1 MKKMIFVFVL
11 VLLLLCGCASV
22 QTPEEIPS
30 ESVAENE
37 TSSETE
43 EVPEPEQE
51 EDVPVVNGWTA
62 DFKPE
67 DFETYEEYEKAFL
80 DEYVKHL
87 EPLEFIETEK
97 EYPEVILEIFDLIM
111 AEQTVEFLKCEE
123 LRKIEVLG
131 DENEFYATYFY
142 LGKEGSTE
150 ALMIRMRKIEDG
162 KYGLL
167 GRGGGG
173 PLGHGLEKS
182 DLTLEDILNEN

>member
-1 MKKMIFVFVL
+1 MIFVFVL
-11 VLLLLCGCASV
+11 IILLLCGCASV
-22 QTPEEIPS
+22 QTPEEVVSS
-30 ESVAENE
+30 ESVAKEE

-43 EVPEPEQE
+43 ETP
-51 EDVPVVNGWTA
+51 EDVPIVNGWTT
-62 DFKPE
+62 DFKPS

-80 DEYVKHL
+80 GEYVKHL
-87 EPLEFIETEK
+87 EPQKFIETEK

-182 DLTLEDILNEN
+182 DLTLEDILPEE

>member
-22 QTPEEIPS
+22 KTPEEIPS

-37 TSSETE
+37 TSPGTE
-43 EVPEPEQE
+43 EVPKLEQE
-51 EDVPVVNGWTA
+51 EDVPVVNGWTP
-62 DFKPE
+62 DFKPS

-97 EYPEVILEIFDLIM
+97 EYPEVILEIFDLM
-111 AEQTVEFLKCEE
+111 MEEQPDVFKCEE
-123 LRKIEVLG
+123 LLKIDVLG
-131 DENEFYATYFY
+131 DESEFYVTYKY
-142 LGKEGSTE
+142 ISKEGAEEFRSVRVRKTE
-150 ALMIRMRKIEDG
+150 EGR
-162 KYGLL
+162 YGVL
-167 GRGGGG
+167 GYGGGAPIG
-173 PLGHGLEKS
+173 YGLEKS

>member
-1 MKKMIFVFVL
+1 MKKMIFVFVF

-22 QTPEEIPS
+22 QTPEEIVSS
-30 ESVAENE
+30 ESVIEEE

-43 EVPEPEQE
+43 ETP
-51 EDVPVVNGWTA
+51 EDVPIVNGWTA

-87 EPLEFIETEK
+87 EPIKYFETEK
-97 EYPEVILEIFDLIM
+97 EFPAVILEIFDLIM
-111 AEQTVEFLKCEE
+111 EEETTEFLKCEE

-131 DENEFYATYFY
+131 DENEFFVSYLY

-150 ALMIRMRKIEDG
+150 GLNVRICKIEDG

-167 GRGGGG
+167 GRGGGPIG
-173 PLGHGLEKS
+173 YGLEKS
-182 DLTLEDILNEN
+182 DLTLEDILPEN